1 VRSLFRWVF
10 RHRVLAL
17 VAVVGML
24 GGTVAVRGLR
34 SGGDRPAEP
43 PRVAPPPPAVPRP
56 AAVPAPAT
64 APQSSP
70 VPPPVAAPQ
79 PAGITEMDT
88 PPLGIP
94 IADVLVVAPGPYP
107 RSALSQEDGSA
118 PTAEFIIKGKMGS
131 MRCHG
136 PESPYFHRTKAEVWF
151 RTMSDAEA
159 AGFRA
164 WRPSG
169 R

>member
-1 VRSLFRWVF
+1 MRSLFRWVF

-24 GGTVAVRGLR
+24 GGTVAVRGRR

-43 PRVAPPPPAVPRP
+43 LRVAPPPPAAPRP
-56 AAVPAPAT
+56 APVHSPA
-64 APQSSP
+64 
-70 VPPPVAAPQ
+70 AAPQ
-79 PAGITEMDT
+79 PTGIAEMDT

-94 IADVLVVAPGPYP
+94 IADVLVVAAGPYP
-107 RSALSQEDGSA
+107 GSALSREDGSA

-136 PESPYFHRTKAEVWF
+136 PESPYFHRTKAELWF
-151 RTMSDAEA
+151 RTESDAEA
-159 AGFRA
+159 AGFRP